1 VAGELRVL
9 LLRLW
14 LVLSWIS
21 MVACGPVLT
30 KSTATEIEGE
40 VGAVPVV
47 PTAPQESLSRGDGP
61 LQPALDINVVVF
73 DIAPESGEAAQYMAV
88 RKLESR
94 LLPGLFREVLVSSD
108 QWGVVRVVPTASAL
122 APVNIRTV
130 IVASDGRDLALDV
143 AVSDVTGEEWFRLRL
158 VHRQDDPLDS
168 LSALSQVFNVVSNR
182 MRDVWLSRSVA
193 ERSRL
198 ISIAD
203 IVYARELA
211 PDAFANYLDAES
223 PLLTLKRAPSDD
235 DPMLA
240 RVQRIKNQEYLF
252 CDAMDEQLVILLERA
267 GPTYDLWREAA
278 VEQANW
284 LDHYESL
291 AASRSVGP
299 GDGEFS
305 RMQASYSAYRSY
317 RIQEQALLELA
328 EALES
333 ESQPVVLRSEGAV
346 ITLEGTLEAQYATWR
361 DLLKEIFLLEQGAL
375 Q

>member
-1 VAGELRVL
+1 MADELRMPLITLWL
-9 LLRLW
+9 LL
-14 LVLSWIS
+14 SCIS

-30 KSTATEIEGE
+30 RSTTTEIEGE
-40 VGAVPVV
+40 AAAELAA
-47 PTAPQESLSRGDGP
+47 PTAPQESLSRAGGP
-61 LQPALDINVVVF
+61 LRPALDINVVVF
-73 DIAPESGEAAQYMAV
+73 DIDPEAGETAQYMTV

-108 QWGVVRVVPTASAL
+108 HWGVVRVVPTASAL

-158 VHRQDDPLDS
+158 AYRQDDPSDN
-168 LSALSQVFNVVSNR
+168 LSALQQIFHVVSNR

-203 IVYARELA
+203 IVYARDLA
-211 PDAFANYLDAES
+211 PDFFASYLDFES
-223 PLLTLKRAPSDD
+223 PVLTLKRAPSSD

-267 GPTYDLWREAA
+267 GPTYDLWRKAA
-278 VEQANW
+278 VEQTNW
-284 LDHYESL
+284 LDHYESV
-291 AASRSVGP
+291 AALRSVGP

-361 DLLKEIFLLEQGAL
+361 DLLREIFLLEQGAL

>member
-1 VAGELRVL
+1 MADELRMPLITLWL
-9 LLRLW
+9 LL
-14 LVLSWIS
+14 SCIS

-30 KSTATEIEGE
+30 RSTTTEIEGE
-40 VGAVPVV
+40 AAAELAT
-47 PTAPQESLSRGDGP
+47 PTAPQESLSRAGGP
-61 LQPALDINVVVF
+61 LRPALDINVVVF
-73 DIAPESGEAAQYMAV
+73 DIDPEAGETAQYMTV

-108 QWGVVRVVPTASAL
+108 HWGVVRVVPTASAL

-130 IVASDGRDLALDV
+130 ILASDGRDLALDV
-143 AVSDVTGEEWFRLRL
+143 TVSDVTGEEWFRLRL
-158 VHRQDDPLDS
+158 AYRQDDPSDN
-168 LSALSQVFNVVSNR
+168 LSALQQIFHVVSNR

-203 IVYARELA
+203 IVYARDLA
-211 PDAFANYLDAES
+211 PDFFASYLDFES
-223 PLLTLKRAPSDD
+223 PVLTLKRAPSSD

-267 GPTYDLWREAA
+267 GPTYDLWRKAA
-278 VEQANW
+278 VEQTNW
-284 LDHYESL
+284 LDHYESV
-291 AASRSVGP
+291 AALRSVGP

-361 DLLKEIFLLEQGAL
+361 DLLREIFLLEQGAL